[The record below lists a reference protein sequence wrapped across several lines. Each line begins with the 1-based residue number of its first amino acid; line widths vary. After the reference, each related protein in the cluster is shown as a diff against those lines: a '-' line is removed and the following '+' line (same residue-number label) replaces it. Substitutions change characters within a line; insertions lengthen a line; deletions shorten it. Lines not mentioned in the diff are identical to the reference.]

1 MKRKKAPQKLCTRI
15 SEADQN
21 RLRLHF
27 ADLAT
32 QAADRHGVKVFQI
45 RKPSMYRA
53 RAVCRAREEVVLG
66 LRGSVWYRDNSG
78 NRYLAIGLCP
88 SFSKIEVP
96 WESISTP
103 MIAALF
109 PCDHSTIV
117 LFLNDEKR
125 CQAAALRLA
134 ENSDGRNGNND
145 SGVCGRGDSGDSDAG
160 QSGAESP
167 KRACEAAT

>member
-53 RAVCRAREEVVLG
+53 RAVCRAREEVVLA
-66 LRGSVWYRDNSG
+66 LRAGVWYQESYR
-78 NRYLAIGLCP
+78 RHITIGP
-88 SFSKIEVP
+88 QPDTFKANGP
-96 WESISTP
+96 WQRISTTD
-103 MIAALF
+103 IAALF
-109 PCDHSTIV
+109 PCNHSAIV
-117 LFLNDEKR
+117 IFLGDEKR